1 MSISLHENKK
11 IKNASPLEYDDIYF
25 KSQLEKMIYQT
36 LREQGFPVKYEP
48 HKFVLWQGFRPTVPF
63 YDKDK
68 YTRMLKLESKKII
81 DITYTP
87 DFVFTYNGFLVIIE
101 AKGMENDCF
110 YLKKKMF
117 RKWLEDNHPK
127 SIYFEIY
134 TKKQLLQAISIIQN
148 LSQKSQKA

>member
-1 MSISLHENKK
+1 MPASLHENKK
-11 IKNASPLEYDDIYF
+11 IKNASPLEYDGISF
-25 KSQLEKMIYQT
+25 KSKLEKMIYQT
-36 LREQGFPVKYEP
+36 LKEQGFPVEYEP

-68 YTRMLKLESKKII
+68 STRMLKLENKKII

-87 DFVFTYNGFLVIIE
+87 DFVFTYKGFLIVIE
-101 AKGMENDCF
+101 AKGMENDRF